1 MEPKFVLDSIQ
12 KAINKNNL
20 SLIQKGNLNE
30 LIEDYSI
37 MLENYKKL
45 TEEEKKVLFENVNK
59 QRPLICKNLQEQL
72 DKDC

>member
-45 TEEEKKVLFENVNK
+45 TEEEKKVLFENVKK
-59 QRPLICKNLQEQL
+59 QRPLIGKNLQEQL